1 MPMKKNKQ
9 LLLFYFFFVV
19 LGLKNAFSQQLLSTL
34 PVAAKFLRT
43 TANNNTYI
51 VSENSTI
58 YKLDT
63 TGKIIANFRHPK
75 LGNIDNLDVSNPFKL
90 MAFYDDF
97 QTLVFFDK
105 NLNILNELNLKS
117 INLTNISAA
126 ALFSDNQILIF
137 DDNEKKLKMVDYQ
150 GIVRRESQY
159 LENTIST
166 IIFQNK
172 QIIAYSPDN
181 IVFSF
186 DFALQSR
193 LLLSDEKITDLE
205 IWGETVI
212 VHHKNETF
220 LFDENQEILKNI
232 SIPYVLQPYESV
244 YFSNTRFFILNTREI
259 KIFAF

>member
-1 MPMKKNKQ
+1 MTKNKR
-9 LLLFYFFFVV
+9 LLIFYFFFAV

-43 TANNNTYI
+43 TTTNNTYV

-58 YKLDT
+58 HKLDT
-63 TGKIIANFRHPK
+63 AGKIVASFRHSK
-75 LGNIDNLDVSNPFKL
+75 LGNIDNLDVANPFKL

-105 NLNILNELNLKS
+105 NLNVLNELNLKS
-117 INLTNISAA
+117 INLSNISAA
-126 ALFSDNQILIF
+126 AIFTDNQILIF
-137 DDNEKKLKMVDYQ
+137 DDNEKKIKIIDFQ
-150 GIVRRESQY
+150 GVVHRESQY

-181 IVFSF
+181 LVFSF
-186 DFALQSR
+186 DFALQAR
-193 LLLSDEKITDLE
+193 LLLSDEKITDIETL
-205 IWGETVI
+205 GEAI
-212 VHHKNETF
+212 FIHHKNETL
-220 LFDENQEILKNI
+220 LFDDAQELLK
-232 SIPYVLQPYESV
+232 SVPIPYILQPSESV
-244 YFSNTRFFILNTREI
+244 YISNHRFFILNTREI